1 MSNSYPSVPPTEP
14 VTPTAFPATGLPTT
28 GAASSDSATS
38 DVIFTGTGKHTD
50 TSANATDSFDADGNS
65 DAGSSDASAADKAK
79 DAAATAKETADRA
92 KDEAAN
98 LAGGAKDAASKV
110 AGTAKDEATKV
121 ASEAKAQ
128 AADLYKQTSA
138 QLKEQAGVQQK
149 RVASGLKSL
158 SDELAAMAE
167 KSENGGVATDLVQQV
182 AGRAGSVS
190 TWLDDRDPG
199 TLLSD
204 VKDFAARRP
213 GTFIGIAAVA
223 GILAGR
229 LTRSL
234 AASAKDEKEAEE
246 ASTAASTTPA
256 STTPPA
262 TTTSPLA
269 GTPVATVTTPVEPA
283 LYPETPVDPE
293 APRFPAAAPATDPV
307 TGERLL

>member
-14 VTPTAFPATGLPTT
+14 VPPTGFRTGLPSSGVADSDTFASDSLVSDAPIAAAPASDNTPST
-28 GAASSDSATS
+28 GKHSDTSGSDTSSSDS
-38 DVIFTGTGKHTD
+38 
-50 TSANATDSFDADGNS
+50 
-65 DAGSSDASAADKAK
+65 SAADKAK
-79 DAAATAKETADRA
+79 EAAATAKETAERA

-110 AGTAKDEATKV
+110 AGTAKDEASRV
-121 ASEAKAQ
+121 AGEAKAQ
-128 AADLYKQTSA
+128 AADLYKQTSS

-158 SDELAAMAE
+158 SDELTSMAD

-182 AGRAGSVS
+182 AGRAGSVA

-199 TLLSD
+199 SLLSD

-213 GTFIGIAAVA
+213 GTFIGIAAIA
-223 GILAGR
+223 GVLAGR

-234 AASAKDEKEAEE
+234 AASAQDEKDADEE
-246 ASTAASTTPA
+246 STAS
-256 STTPPA
+256 
-262 TTTSPLA
+262 TTSPLA
-269 GTPVATVTTPVEPA
+269 GTPVATVTTPIEPA
-283 LYPETPVDPE
+283 LYPETPVDTE
-293 APRFPAAAPATDPV
+293 APRFPATAPTVDPA

>member
-1 MSNSYPSVPPTEP
+1 MKRMNMSNSYPSVPPTEP
-14 VTPTAFPATGLPTT
+14 VTPTAFPATGFPTT
-28 GAASSDSATS
+28 GAASSDTTTPDGPFSGT
-38 DVIFTGTGKHTD
+38 TGKHTD
-50 TSANATDSFDADGNS
+50 TSATATDTSGS
-65 DAGSSDASAADKAK
+65 DAGDSDTSVADKAK

-110 AGTAKDEATKV
+110 AGTAKEEATKV
-121 ASEAKAQ
+121 AGEAKAQ

-149 RVASGLKSL
+149 RVATGLQSL
-158 SDELAAMAE
+158 SDELTAMAD

-182 AGRAGSVS
+182 AGRAGSVA

-246 ASTAASTTPA
+246 TSTSDSTTPA
-256 STTPPA
+256 A
-262 TTTSPLA
+262 TTSPLA

-293 APRFPAAAPATDPV
+293 APRFPATAPTTDPV

>member
-14 VTPTAFPATGLPTT
+14 VPPTGFRTGLPPT
-28 GAASSDSATS
+28 GVPDSDAFDSDSLIADAPFSDAPTS
-38 DVIFTGTGKHTD
+38 TGKHSD
-50 TSANATDSFDADGNS
+50 TSGTDASSGNS
-65 DAGSSDASAADKAK
+65 SGGGSSTADKAK
-79 DAAATAKETADRA
+79 EAAATAKETAERA

-110 AGTAKDEATKV
+110 AGTAKDEASKV
-121 ASEAKAQ
+121 AGEAKAQ
-128 AADLYKQTSA
+128 AADLYKQTSS

-158 SDELAAMAE
+158 SDELTSMAD
-167 KSENGGVATDLVQQV
+167 KSENGGVAADLVQQV
-182 AGRAGSVS
+182 AGRAGSVA

-199 TLLSD
+199 SLLSD

-213 GTFIGIAAVA
+213 GTFIGIAAIA
-223 GILAGR
+223 GVLAGR

-234 AASAKDEKEAEE
+234 AASAKDEKEADEE
-246 ASTAASTTPA
+246 ST
-256 STTPPA
+256 A

-283 LYPETPVDPE
+283 LYPETPVDTE
-293 APRFPAAAPATDPV
+293 APRFPATAPTVDPA